1 MGTHG
6 AGSISPQR
14 MPLFTSLGQAQGN
27 RWPCKSL
34 RPSQTTED
42 LQPTPSILKDKS
54 VSLYPSVFFLKKE
67 HHTHTRLR
75 DDKPLSVMLPHRLM
89 LYVRQK

>member
-1 MGTHG
+1 MLLGHRG
-6 AGSISPQR
+6 LGSISPQR

-27 RWPCKSL
+27 GWSCKSL

-67 HHTHTRLR
+67 HHTHTAA
-75 DDKPLSVMLPHRLM
+75 
-89 LYVRQK
+89 